1 MVRKLILGTV
11 VGAVAAFLWAYVSW
25 SAVRLYDWAV
35 QPLPAA
41 AELAPQFARAVPRDG
56 AYAFPWLDVEAVR
69 AMPPAEHDRAVA
81 AWRTAT
87 QEGPTGVLLVRRA
100 GRDPLGAAR
109 YATAFGYF
117 ALCAFLLSVLMA
129 TMRCPS
135 WVGRWTIG
143 MLVALFAAMASD
155 GPDLAWYQLPA
166 RWVYAGIADTF
177 LTWTVAAAAIAAVVR
192 PPAAPGT
199 PASRSG
205 TLPA

>member
-35 QPLPAA
+35 QALAA
-41 AELAPQFARAVPRDG
+41 AGRVAAACAGAGARGG
-56 AYAFPWLDVEAVR
+56 AYAFPWLDVDAVR
-69 AMPPAEHDRAVA
+69 AMPPAEHDRAIA
-81 AWRTAT
+81 DWRSAT
-87 QEGPTGVLLVRRA
+87 QQGPTGVLLVRRE

-117 ALCAFLLSVLMA
+117 ALCAFLMSVLMA

-143 MLVALFAAMASD
+143 MLIALFAAMAAD

-177 LTWTVAAAAIAAVVR
+177 LTWTVAAAAIAGVVR
-192 PPAAPGT
+192 PAAAPGT
-199 PASRSG
+199 PASHSG